1 VNFTEI
7 FGYIAMIVVL
17 ISMLMKDIRTL
28 RIVNTIACSMFVLY
42 GYMLDSYPIILMNAL
57 IILINI
63 YKLYKKN

>member
-1 VNFTEI
+1 
-7 FGYIAMIVVL
+7 
-17 ISMLMKDIRTL
+17 MKDIRTL